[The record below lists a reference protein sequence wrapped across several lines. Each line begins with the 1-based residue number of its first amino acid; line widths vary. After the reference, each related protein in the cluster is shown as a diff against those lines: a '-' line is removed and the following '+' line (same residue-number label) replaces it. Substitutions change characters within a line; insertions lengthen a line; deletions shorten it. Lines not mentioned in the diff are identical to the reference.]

1 MKDGV
6 FIINTARGTLIDYI
20 DLYDA
25 IISDK
30 VAGAALDVLEYENAI
45 IKNDISN
52 TRTKGKI
59 FATYSL
65 LGEKLLQQPN
75 IIITPHIEYRY
86 VYVRDFCFCYLP
98 VR

>member
-6 FIINTARGTLIDYI
+6 FINTARGTLIDYI

-45 IKNDISN
+45 IKNDMSDI
-52 TRTKGKI
+52 RTKGEV
-59 FATYSL
+59 FVTYSL
-65 LGEKLLQQPN
+65 IDEKLL
-75 IIITPHIEYRY
+75 
-86 VYVRDFCFCYLP
+86 
-98 VR
+98 